1 MFAKTLPLL
10 VVPAAAI
17 ALAGCGSSA
26 SNPQTTANAAAAGGA
41 PVSVDARSAAGA
53 YTSAQLRE
61 ALLSRV
67 NGELPATQA
76 EAGAYGSLPEVK
88 ATKYSM
94 HGVSVTPAAC
104 AQATLTGFNS
114 ATFANVPAA
123 VSTFRVGRNGV
134 SEVLMAPSSGAA
146 AAALGK
152 SVPSECSHY
161 RATVGGKTYS
171 YQIHEAWTSGIGS
184 QARVLNVRAVGYP
197 QVTVWSV
204 VFRGTG
210 GLVGA
215 LTIVGPNSSQ
225 TAARQLAQ
233 QAYTYATSRLG

>member
-10 VVPAAAI
+10 VVPVAAI

-26 SNPQTTANAAAAGGA
+26 SNPQTTSNAAAAGGA
-41 PVSVDARSAAGA
+41 PVSVDARSAGA
-53 YTSAQLRE
+53 YTPAQLRE

-94 HGVSVTPAAC
+94 RGVSVTPAIC

-134 SEVLMAPSSGAA
+134 SEVLMAPSSSAA
-146 AAALGK
+146 VTALGK
-152 SVPSECSHY
+152 SVPRECSRY

-171 YQIHEAWTSGIGS
+171 YQVHEAWTSGIGS
-184 QARVLNVRAVGYP
+184 QARLLNVNAVGYP

-233 QAYTYATSRLG
+233 QAYTYATHRLS